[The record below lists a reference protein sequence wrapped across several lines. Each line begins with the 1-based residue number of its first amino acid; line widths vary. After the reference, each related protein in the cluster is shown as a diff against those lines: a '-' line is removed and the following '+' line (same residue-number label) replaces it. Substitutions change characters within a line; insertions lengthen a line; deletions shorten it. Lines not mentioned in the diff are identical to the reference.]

1 MGIVTRV
8 DADIQHYFQVILEQ
22 DHVEEGDIQ
31 RLLDAYRE
39 KFEVDFVYVGEV
51 LVDRKGLFFTH
62 VSASCPRYNLL
73 GRSHAFREDWES
85 AAAYDAEGLSEESLD
100 GSAAAPDKSLLH
112 YAIVRLGEYDGS
124 IGMIDFHRRRQWT
137 AEERTAVQKLGRVL
151 RHVLYVERGR
161 KVSAA
166 EQLRLSRQSDALEAV
181 FASADCGIMR
191 HSAEGELI
199 SINRAA
205 LDILG
210 YENEEELEGDFD
222 LIAGSVLDEDKPR
235 LRSDIR
241 GLQAVGDSAGMS
253 YRVLHK
259 DGAVLNV
266 VGSVKLLEEDGVRFY
281 QRFLIDCT
289 AQRAREERELRRE
302 KRRQEEMIRA
312 LSVDFGSV
320 YFVDLDTGMAVPYRM
335 NEDIKQRFGD
345 IFVGE
350 ISLKDSVELYI
361 DAVVY
366 EPDKELLRQGASVE
380 TLTAELAERASCYT
394 TYRTCRNGVIEYF
407 QMKAA
412 RAGAWAETHRAVLG
426 FRSVDEEIR
435 HEMSQKKLVE
445 DAYEII
451 AGLSSDY
458 NFIGLMNTDTGALSV
473 HLADETL
480 PEVAGA
486 LLGRERYCDAM
497 DAYAA
502 YVHEEDREAWRE
514 GTAVETVLTKLRDR
528 KIYNVTVR
536 NNAREKVEYIQFS
549 FTRVAGEAGGSQV
562 VLAKR
567 VVTDTIEREL
577 QQRSQLE
584 TALAQAE
591 RANIAKSTFLSN
603 MSHDIRTPM
612 NAIIGFTTLAL
623 KHIDQR
629 ERVRE
634 YLGKIMSSGNHL
646 LGLINDVLDMSR
658 IESGKIHIEEHPC
671 SLPEIW
677 RELRNIL
684 HSEITAKGLALC
696 IDAVDVRH
704 EDIYCDK
711 LRLDQV
717 FLNLLSNAV
726 KFTGT
731 GGQITVRIVEKPC
744 EREGFAS
751 YVFTVKDT
759 GIGMSED
766 FLSRI
771 FEPFER
777 ERTSTISGI
786 QGTGL
791 GMAIAKNIV
800 DLMGGTISVKSR
812 PGQGTEFTV
821 GLSFRLQEEGR
832 EPVVI
837 GELQGCHALVV
848 DDDFNICDSVTG
860 MLGEIGMRPEWTLS
874 GREAVLRTR
883 QALDRKDE
891 YQVYLIDWLMPDMNG
906 VEVARRIR
914 REAGDHAPIIIL
926 SAYDWSDIE
935 EEAREAGVTAFCG
948 KPLFLSELR
957 ACLRSIVSPR
967 QEEGPV
973 LPAEPV
979 RISAG
984 DRILLAE
991 DNALNREIAIELLG
1005 EAGFAVETAE
1015 NGREAVEKL
1024 SASSPGYYRLVLMD
1038 VQMPLMDGYEA
1049 TRTIRRLEDRELA
1062 NIPILAMTANAFEED
1077 RQAALASGMNGH
1089 IAKPIDVD
1097 KLLETL
1103 KGVLEG

>member
-1 MGIVTRV
+1 METRK
-8 DADIQHYFQVILEQ
+8 IKNGHRTTYFLI
-22 DHVEEGDIQ
+22 GSFT
-31 RLLDAYRE
+31 LL
-39 KFEVDFVYVGEV
+39 
-51 LVDRKGLFFTH
+51 L
-62 VSASCPRYNLL
+62 
-73 GRSHAFREDWES
+73 
-85 AAAYDAEGLSEESLD
+85 
-100 GSAAAPDKSLLH
+100 
-112 YAIVRLGEYDGS
+112 
-124 IGMIDFHRRRQWT
+124 
-137 AEERTAVQKLGRVL
+137 
-151 RHVLYVERGR
+151 
-161 KVSAA
+161 
-166 EQLRLSRQSDALEAV
+166 
-181 FASADCGIMR
+181 
-191 HSAEGELI
+191 LI
-199 SINRAA
+199 SIGAF
-205 LDILG
+205 ICLG
-210 YENEEELEGDFD
+210 RYISRESEKS
-222 LIAGSVLDEDKPR
+222 IHT
-235 LRSDIR
+235 
-241 GLQAVGDSAGMS
+241 VGDLYMAGINNHITAHFRTLIELKLEQAEAIVEVVPSDMADRDELYQELV
-253 YRVLHK
+253 YRSGVRNFNYL
-259 DGAVLNV
+259 ALY
-266 VGSVKLLEEDGVRFY
+266 SEDGKMEMLDGNPIQLADPDSFRKS
-281 QRFLIDCT
+281 L
-289 AQRAREERELRRE
+289 LRRE
-302 KRRQEEMIRA
+302 KKIAVGFDSLGTEVVILGISAEYPMENGEACMALVAAVPIDYISAMLGTDEENALISSNIIRK
-312 LSVDFGSV
+312 DGS
-320 YFVDLDTGMAVPYRM
+320 FIISDTGMDYKDYF
-335 NEDIKQRFGD
+335 ESLYQRYPASD
-345 IFVGE
+345 RR
-350 ISLKDSVELYI
+350 KI
-361 DAVVY
+361 DAYVR
-366 EPDKELLRQGASVE
+366 ELSDAMEKKESYSTVLDLGNTSQQIYCTLLPYSEWHLVTVLPFGPLNETVE
-380 TLTAELAERASCYT
+380 SLNANRTFATLLVGFIILTALLVIFYIYFRM
-394 TYRTCRNGVIEYF
+394 TCKQLRDLE
-407 QMKAA
+407 AA
-412 RAGAWAETHRAVLG
+412 R
-426 FRSVDEEIR
+426 EE
-435 HEMSQKKLVE
+435 
-445 DAYEII
+445 
-451 AGLSSDY
+451 
-458 NFIGLMNTDTGALSV
+458 
-473 HLADETL
+473 
-480 PEVAGA
+480 
-486 LLGRERYCDAM
+486 
-497 DAYAA
+497 
-502 YVHEEDREAWRE
+502 
-514 GTAVETVLTKLRDR
+514 
-528 KIYNVTVR
+528 
-536 NNAREKVEYIQFS
+536 
-549 FTRVAGEAGGSQV
+549 
-562 VLAKR
+562 
-567 VVTDTIEREL
+567 
-577 QQRSQLE
+577 
-584 TALAQAE
+584 ALAAT
-591 RANIAKSTFLSN
+591 RAKSTFLSN